1 MKTLKFALLCAATIA
16 MIACKPT
23 NQPEEKCDVCGENPC
38 VCDEPGQEP
47 DEYACPISVEDG
59 VDTDWAEVPEGYLFE
74 TKCADGA
81 SKDALKSVKVF
92 ADDIYV
98 NLLVEWDPE
107 LVPNHESVPFHVYWN
122 VDAGAETGGY
132 GDQWL
137 EPYDID
143 VLMEGFFYA
152 EPTEGC
158 GYGEPCLYEPGMF
171 AYGGAYNT
179 NEWNW
184 TELVAA
190 GAFCAS
196 QHLGDNKMEIQILR
210 ELIPAA
216 WGEAFTVGFDIQQ
229 SWESVGVLPNASDDE
244 LGSKVKAE
252 KMLVKFYIPEN

>member
-1 MKTLKFALLCAATIA
+1 MKTLKFALMCAAAIA
-16 MIACKPT
+16 LVACDG
-23 NQPEEKCDVCGENPC
+23 NQPENKCPDCGNDPC
-38 VCDEPGQEP
+38 TCIDDAGYE
-47 DEYACPISVEDG
+47 CPIK
-59 VDTDWAEVPEGYLFE
+59 VDDASDADWAKVPEGYLFE
-74 TKCADGA
+74 TKCAEGA

-98 NLLVEWDPE
+98 NLLVEWDTE
-107 LVPNHESVPFHVYWN
+107 LVADLTSVPFHVYWN
-122 VDAGAETGGY
+122 VDGAAETGGY
-132 GDQWL
+132 GDQWV

-184 TELVAA
+184 SELTAA
-190 GAFCAS
+190 GAFCFS
-196 QHLGDNKMEIQILR
+196 QHIGDNKMEIQFLR
-210 ELIPAA
+210 ELIPAT
-216 WGEAFTVGFDIQQ
+216 WGEEFTVGFDIQQ

-244 LGSKVKAE
+244 VGNVVKTE
-252 KMLVKFYIPEN
+252 KMPVKFYIPEN

>member
-1 MKTLKFALLCAATIA
+1 MKTLKFALMCVVAIA
-16 MIACKPT
+16 LVACGDE
-23 NQPEEKCDVCGENPC
+23 PEKVCPDCGNNPC
-38 VCDEPGQEP
+38 TCEVVE
-47 DEYACPISVEDG
+47 EYVCPIK
-59 VDTDWAEVPEGYLFE
+59 VDDASDADWAKVPEGYLFE
-74 TKCADGA
+74 TKCAEGA
-81 SKDALKSVKVF
+81 SWDALKSVKVF

-143 VLMEGFFYA
+143 VLMEGFFFA
-152 EPTEGC
+152 GEEGS
-158 GYGEPCLYEPGMF
+158 GVGEPCLYEPGMF

-184 TELVAA
+184 SELTAA
-190 GAFCAS
+190 GAFCFS
-196 QHLGDNKMEIQILR
+196 QHIGDNKMEIQFLR
-210 ELIPAA
+210 ELIPAT

>member
-1 MKTLKFALLCAATIA
+1 MKTLKFALMCVVAIA
-16 MIACKPT
+16 LVACGDE
-23 NQPEEKCDVCGENPC
+23 PEKVCPDCGNNPC
-38 VCDEPGQEP
+38 TCEVVE
-47 DEYACPISVEDG
+47 EYVCPIK
-59 VDTDWAEVPEGYLFE
+59 VDDASDADWAKVPEGYLFE
-74 TKCADGA
+74 TKCAEGA
-81 SKDALKSVKVF
+81 SWDALKSVKVF

-98 NLLVEWDPE
+98 NLLVEWDTE
-107 LVPNHESVPFHVYWN
+107 LVSDLTSVPFHIYWN

-216 WGEAFTVGFDIQQ
+216 WGEAFTGGLDIQQ